1 MSDEFS
7 MNSYLGKRILSL
19 VREGDYA
26 HAGEEE
32 AIELAMSGLEKD
44 GRRVVLDAGC
54 GRGGTAEYLRKN
66 GWGQVVGIDI
76 EPESI
81 KAARQNYPDVRF
93 LVCDVG
99 EAGRRVDIRPDIVC
113 MFNAYY
119 CFKEQS
125 KALEAILKIARP
137 HTRMIIFD
145 HVDRGGY
152 QDDPLMDAGEPF
164 LPNPLRLS
172 EVGQRM
178 TSAGWRAPDI
188 VEIHDAYLGWYT
200 SLVGKIE
207 QARDRITDIAGP
219 RGYQHVHHLYQ
230 GLMSAA
236 QHKKLGAAI
245 ITTVPAA

>member
-1 MSDEFS
+1 MSSEFS

-32 AIELAMSGLEKD
+32 AIELAMSNIEKNE
-44 GRRVVLDAGC
+44 RRIILDAGC
-54 GRGGTAEYLRKN
+54 GRGGTAEYLYKN
-66 GWGQVVGIDI
+66 GWGQIVGIDI
-76 EPESI
+76 EAESI

-93 LVCDVG
+93 LVCDVCDADQRVG
-99 EAGRRVDIRPDIVC
+99 ERPDIVC

-119 CFKEQS
+119 CFRDQA
-125 KALEAILKIARP
+125 KALAALFKIAQP

-145 HVDRGGY
+145 HVDRGDY
-152 QDDPLMDAGEPF
+152 QEAPLMDAGEPF

-172 EVGQRM
+172 EVGERM

-188 VEIHDAYLGWYT
+188 VEIHDAYIGWYA
-200 SLVGKIE
+200 SLVAKIE
-207 QARDRITDIAGP
+207 RARDKITDVAGP
-219 RGYQHVHHLYQ
+219 RGYEHVLGLYQ
-230 GLMSAA
+230 GLLSAA

-245 ITTVPAA
+245 ITTVPAG